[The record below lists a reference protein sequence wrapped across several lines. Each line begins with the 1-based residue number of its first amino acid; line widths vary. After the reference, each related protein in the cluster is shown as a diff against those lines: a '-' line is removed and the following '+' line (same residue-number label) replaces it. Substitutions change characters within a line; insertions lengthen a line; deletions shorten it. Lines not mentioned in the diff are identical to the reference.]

1 MPIPDRQIKKVIHQ
15 TGVDKNGIGD
25 LHWATETLEEPEIA
39 TYQRKLILKGNRQN
53 KAKQNNQKHENL
65 KLLRYL

>member
-39 TYQRKLILKGNRQN
+39 KYQRKLILKGNR
-53 KAKQNNQKHENL
+53 
-65 KLLRYL
+65 